1 MSNWIW
7 TLGTKDT
14 LLNYNPDSGTFI
26 SIPIPIKIKKVI
38 FNNPATII
46 YWTDNTKT
54 VVKAGESDKFDP
66 EIGFAMAAAKK
77 MLGDNFHS
85 EMKKWI
91 QHN

>member
-1 MSNWIW
+1 MSNCIW
-7 TLGTKDT
+7 TFGTKDT
-14 LLNYNPDSGTFI
+14 LLNYNFNSGDSV
-26 SIPIPIKIKKVI
+26 SIPLPIEIKKVI

-54 VVKAGESDKFDP
+54 IVKAGEGDKFDP

-77 MLGDNFHS
+77 LLGNNFHS

-91 QHN
+91 QYN